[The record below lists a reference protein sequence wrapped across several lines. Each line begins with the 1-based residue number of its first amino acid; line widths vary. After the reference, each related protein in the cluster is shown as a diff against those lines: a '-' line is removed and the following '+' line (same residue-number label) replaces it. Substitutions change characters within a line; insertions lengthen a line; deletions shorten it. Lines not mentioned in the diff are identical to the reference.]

1 MLLLL
6 EWPVTRTVTIEQ
18 EEQVKS
24 REEIMNMLEAFDL
37 TGSLRD
43 AGELAGCSHHTVAAY
58 VARRDE
64 GRLGGV
70 GPVRRERIIDPW
82 LAKIEEWVERS
93 CGKIRADR
101 AFDKL
106 TALGY
111 TGSERAVRRAVAEV
125 KANHR
130 RGRRRVYRPWI
141 PEPGMWAQWDWGA
154 GPVIAGRRTNLFC
167 AWLAWSRF
175 RVVIATWD
183 RTLPTVIA
191 CVDRAMRAFGGAAT
205 YWLTDNERTVTIDHV
220 AGIAV
225 RHPEMVAVGGHYG
238 ITVATCVP
246 ADPESKGG
254 SEATVRIAKAD
265 LVPTDANLRDD
276 YAGWA
281 ELAEACEAFTAEV
294 NARVHRVT
302 RRPPIEMLTEERH
315 RLHALPERPY
325 TAALGET
332 RKVSWSS
339 TISFGAVTYSVPHT
353 LADETVWVR
362 VDGDQVV
369 VTHCAP
375 SGPVEVARHQR
386 STPGHPM
393 IDDAH
398 YPPRPAGPLGRRP
411 KPASAA
417 EAEFLAIGDGARTW
431 LVEAAAAGTS
441 RMKVKMAQA
450 VTLARLHGTERLDW
464 ALGHAAMFG
473 RFADG
478 DLASILAADPPRQR
492 RRATTCTRCSPAPP
506 LGAASAATDEPSTDR
521 RGRRPVAH
529 PAPAP
534 HARRCTG
541 VVGHRQGSAMGPSR
555 SSQGVARR
563 RTRRPSSI
571 LCAGP
576 AQSGRVPHR
585 QDLRRLG
592 NPYQPIAQR
601 LGYRIF
607 KVFNNQA
614 FNRIDDGET
623 ARDYLSG
630 QAFSK

>member
-1 MLLLL
+1 M
-6 EWPVTRTVTIEQ
+6 
-18 EEQVKS
+18 KS

-37 TGSLRD
+37 CGSLRD

-58 VARRDE
+58 VARRGE
-64 GRLGGV
+64 GQLGGV
-70 GPVRRERIIDPW
+70 GPVRRKRIIDPW

-101 AFDKL
+101 CHAKL
-106 TALGY
+106 KALGFE
-111 TGSERAVRRAVAEV
+111 GSDRTVRRAVAEA
-125 KANHR
+125 KKSFGA
-130 RGRRRVYRPWI
+130 GRRRVYRPWI

-154 GPVIAGRRTNLFC
+154 GPVIAGRRANLFC

-225 RHPEMVAVGGHYG
+225 RHREIVAVGGHYG

-254 SEATVRIAKAD
+254 SEATVRVAEAD
-265 LVPTDANLRDD
+265 LVPTDANLRGD
-276 YAGWA
+276 YTTWA
-281 ELAEACEAFTAEV
+281 ELGEACEAWMAEI
-294 NARVHRVT
+294 NGRQHRVT
-302 RRPPIEMLTEERH
+302 RRAPVEMLTEERH

-339 TISFGAVTYSVPHT
+339 TISFGGVTYSVPHT

-369 VTHCAP
+369 VTHCAS
-375 SGPVEVARHQR
+375 SGAIEVARHQR

-398 YPPRPAGPLGRRP
+398 YPARPAGPLGRRP
-411 KPASAA
+411 KPTSEA
-417 EAEFLAIGDGARTW
+417 EAEFLAIGEGARTW
-431 LVEAAAAGTS
+431 LVEAAAAATT

-450 VTLARLHGTERLDW
+450 VTLARLHGQIRVDW

-478 DLASILAADPPRQR
+478 DLASILAADPPGHR
-492 RRATTCTRCSPAPP
+492 RRADDVHSLQPGT
-506 LGAASAATDEPSTDR
+506 AAW
-521 RGRRPVAH
+521 G
-529 PAPAP
+529 
-534 HARRCTG
+534 
-541 VVGHRQGSAMGPSR
+541 
-555 SSQGVARR
+555 
-563 RTRRPSSI
+563 
-571 LCAGP
+571 
-576 AQSGRVPHR
+576 
-585 QDLRRLG
+585 RLG
-592 NPYQPIAQR
+592 GDR
-601 LGYRIF
+601 
-607 KVFNNQA
+607 
-614 FNRIDDGET
+614 
-623 ARDYLSG
+623 
-630 QAFSK
+630 